1 MGFFLFVLVIDILA
15 ATVSTIIVE
24 AASHVRG
31 FVRRSGNNEN
41 GVNGLIATSGGGVD
55 NNRFLKYS
63 KSKEGKGGKMSKEEK
78 SNEER
83 SNKTENSNKGKK
95 SDNKV
100 DKAEKGGKKASP
112 ATANKTSGNK
122 NVPVDQCV
130 AYGER
135 CQLNKMDTP
144 MTTNC
149 CDKTLSCEGTSVWY
163 CGGDCSVFPSQC

>member
-1 MGFFLFVLVIDILA
+1 MKSTTTTTRNKTFFLFVLVIGILA
-15 ATVSTIIVE
+15 ATVSTSVE

-78 SNEER
+78 SNEEK

-122 NVPVDQCV
+122 NVPV
-130 AYGER
+130 
-135 CQLNKMDTP
+135 NKMDTP

-149 CDKTLSCEGTSVWY
+149 CDPTDVCNGTSVWY

>member
-78 SNEER
+78 SNEE
-83 SNKTENSNKGKK
+83 KSNKGKK

-135 CQLNKMDTP
+135 CQLN
-144 MTTNC
+144 
-149 CDKTLSCEGTSVWY
+149 
-163 CGGDCSVFPSQC
+163 

>member
-1 MGFFLFVLVIDILA
+1 M
-15 ATVSTIIVE
+15 E
-24 AASHVRG
+24 
-31 FVRRSGNNEN
+31 
-41 GVNGLIATSGGGVD
+41 
-55 NNRFLKYS
+55 

-78 SNEER
+78 SNEEK
-83 SNKTENSNKGKK
+83 SNK
-95 SDNKV
+95 KV

-122 NVPVDQCV
+122 NVPVDQSV